1 MAWWRHKQGNQN
13 MSYPDSIN
21 LANYDAAQGTD
32 DAPNDDGELVW
43 IKAALELLNEAADNL
58 RGVEHSD
65 AILTDTCVDVGR
77 EIEVLIAAIA
87 RRMP

>member
-1 MAWWRHKQGNQN
+1 MS
-13 MSYPDSIN
+13 SYPDTYTARAHNAS
-21 LANYDAAQGTD
+21 QGTD
-32 DAPNDDGELVW
+32 DAPNDASELEW
-43 IKAALELLNEAADNL
+43 IKGALELLNEAADKL

-65 AILTDTCVDVGR
+65 AILADTCADAGR